1 MAAKVTGS
9 NFFDKLKEYAHDAE
23 VADEFAQRILALF
36 ENVTNF
42 HENKG
47 DVEDN
52 ASVTADVGGK

>member
-42 HENKG
+42 QSHGMMISE
-47 DVEDN
+47 VL
-52 ASVTADVGGK
+52 